1 MRLIIDDV
9 GEMNLMLYALGVF
22 RQKFEVTPENEY
34 FINAINDLKEKVQTV
49 RDVIYATL
57 IIGEDVWNE
66 YFDKEDDY
74 VR

>member
-22 RQKFEVTPENEY
+22 KQKFRVTPENEY

-49 RDVIYATL
+49 RDITYATL

-66 YFDKEDDY
+66 YFDKEDNY
-74 VR
+74 VW